1 MLTTTTTTTSPF
13 SPFEGQT
20 TKRTYKRHRTKEEI
34 VANILK
40 AARNSA
46 TKTRIMRRSYMSYN
60 LLQKYL
66 YYAASSG
73 LLVYDHR
80 TNEYLITSKGI
91 QYLNYFEQYVET
103 KEELVFKKRLI
114 SMMLDNDGV
123 EPTMLTLSPE
133 QMAC

>member
-1 MLTTTTTTTSPF
+1 MLTTTTTTSSF
-13 SPFEGQT
+13 SPFEGQA

-46 TKTRIMRRSYMSYN
+46 TKTTIMRRSYMNYN

-80 TNEYLITSKGI
+80 SNEYLITSKGI
-91 QYLNYFEQYVET
+91 EYLNYFEQYVET
-103 KEELVFKKRLI
+103 REELVLKKRLI
-114 SMMLDNDGV
+114 SRMLDNDDI
-123 EPTMLTLSPE
+123 EPTMLTLNSE
-133 QMAC
+133 QMVC

>member
-1 MLTTTTTTTSPF
+1 MLTTTTTTSSF

-20 TKRTYKRHRTKEEI
+20 TKRSYKKHRTKEEI

-46 TKTRIMRRSYMSYN
+46 TKTKIMRRSYMNYN

-80 TNEYLITSKGI
+80 SNEYLITSKGM
-91 QYLNYFEQYVET
+91 QYLNHFEQYVET
-103 KEELVFKKRLI
+103 KDHLVLKKRLI
-114 SMMLDNDGV
+114 SSMLENDI
-123 EPTMLTLSPE
+123 EPTMLTFNPG
-133 QMAC
+133 QML

>member
-1 MLTTTTTTTSPF
+1 
-13 SPFEGQT
+13 
-20 TKRTYKRHRTKEEI
+20 
-34 VANILK
+34 
-40 AARNSA
+40 
-46 TKTRIMRRSYMSYN
+46 MSYN

-73 LLVYDHR
+73 LVVYEHR

-114 SMMLDNDGV
+114 SMMLDNDDV
-123 EPTMLTLSPE
+123 EPTMLTLNPE

>member
-1 MLTTTTTTTSPF
+1 MTTPS

-20 TKRTYKRHRTKEEI
+20 IRRSYKKHRTKEEI

-40 AARNSA
+40 VARNSA
-46 TKTRIMRRSYMSYN
+46 TKTKIMRRSYMNYN

-80 TNEYLITSKGI
+80 SNEYLITSKGV
-91 QYLNYFEQYVET
+91 QYLDHFEQYVET
-103 KEELVFKKRLI
+103 KDHLVLKKRLI
-114 SMMLDNDGV
+114 SSMLENDI
-123 EPTMLTLSPE
+123 EPTMLTLNSE
-133 QMAC
+133 QMIC